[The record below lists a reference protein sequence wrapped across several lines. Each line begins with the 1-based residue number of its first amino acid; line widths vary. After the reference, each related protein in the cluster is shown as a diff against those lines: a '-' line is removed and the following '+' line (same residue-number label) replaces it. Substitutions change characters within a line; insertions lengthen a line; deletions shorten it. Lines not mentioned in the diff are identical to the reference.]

1 LFGLYYKG
9 NAEQFTAPYGIVE
22 FWRIAALQSLAR
34 APLLLRFA
42 PCTASKIANPAWLLE
57 LFRVS

>member
-1 LFGLYYKG
+1 MPRA
-9 NAEQFTAPYGIVE
+9 AEMRE

-42 PCTASKIANPAWLLE
+42 PSTASKIAHPAWRLAL
-57 LFRVS
+57 SSIP